1 VTLILPNE
9 ILNNTPADA
18 TPVEQNYALIEQY
31 INNQMIHRDG
41 SVAMGGQL
49 HLVGDPTSPTD
60 ATSKG
65 YVDALLPVGVML
77 PFCGQVS
84 PAGQWALCNG
94 ATLTTAGYPKLYAVL
109 GYRYGGSG
117 ATFMLPNMAGRVPV
131 GMDTTQ
137 TEFSATGKSG
147 GSFTVPLVQHAHAMP
162 HTHTVPVHTHEHP
175 HTHKIDHNHGSFST
189 VSGGAHT
196 HLGRYKTIFHDGV
209 VQTEVFVISTESPT
223 GSAPLQ
229 AGLAADGAHVHTIDV
244 PNFAGTS
251 AAVSEAT
258 TAANVAASTG
268 AVSTPNTANA
278 GVAAPEL
285 QPPFVVINYIVRIG

>member
-1 VTLILPNE
+1 MTLILPNE

-18 TPVEQNYALIEQY
+18 TPVEQNYALIESY

-41 SVAMGGQL
+41 SVSMGGQL

-162 HTHTVPVHTHEHP
+162 HTHTVPTHTHEHP
-175 HTHKIDHNHGSFST
+175 HTHKIDHNHGSFNT
-189 VSGGAHT
+189 AVDAEHAHT
-196 HLGRYKTIFHDGV
+196 GRFLSIAHDGIV
-209 VQTEVFVISTESPT
+209 FTQVFVTSTQSQT
-223 GSAPLQ
+223 GTANLQ
-229 AGLAADGAHVHTIDV
+229 SGLALDGKHAHAIDM
-244 PNFAGTS
+244 PNFVGNS
-251 AAVSEAT
+251 GAVSEAT

-285 QPPFVVINYIVRIG
+285 QPPFVVINYIVRVG